1 MLSEYESPNCR
12 NYTSLISLRIAE
24 TESLT
29 STAMANAS
37 QTSLRRRLSQLKIG
51 ALFDFYR
58 VLFDARATNSSNLES
73 KSFRMGDWFDF
84 L

>member
-1 MLSEYESPNCR
+1 MPEYWWAGIRGRE
-12 NYTSLISLRIAE
+12 
-24 TESLT
+24 
-29 STAMANAS
+29 
-37 QTSLRRRLSQLKIG
+37 
-51 ALFDFYR
+51 FYR

>member
-1 MLSEYESPNCR
+1 VPEQPKRIPVVALSFPALSTAITP
-12 NYTSLISLRIAE
+12 TSLELGRSYFTQLYPCPPYRA
-24 TESLT
+24 TRWD
-29 STAMANAS
+29 AS
-37 QTSLRRRLSQLKIG
+37 RV
-51 ALFDFYR
+51 YR